1 MYTPPTQTRIIWVYF
16 VLRQKFSYF
25 EPLPLKTKGAC
36 YHSFTDS
43 LSLKT
48 IWAHQKI
55 SHSWFVSISP
65 SLSTV
70 LQIFPPHCVF
80 ESKFFVG
87 LLLPVEFVVDL
98 DGFGEWKKNPFWNGI
113 CCISKRFDFIFFSI
127 VILSQFS
134 FWLNAQGLVVFFLF
148 LFLLLINGLVVLLI
162 CNTITFGDVLV

>member
-1 MYTPPTQTRIIWVYF
+1 MYTPPAQTRIIWVYF

-70 LQIFPPHCVF
+70 LQIFPPIVSLNQNFLWVCCYLLNLLWIWMGLENEKKTRF
-80 ESKFFVG
+80 ETES
-87 LLLPVEFVVDL
+87 VVLVKDL
-98 DGFGEWKKNPFWNGI
+98 
-113 CCISKRFDFIFFSI
+113 
-127 VILSQFS
+127 IL
-134 FWLNAQGLVVFFLF
+134 FFL
-148 LFLLLINGLVVLLI
+148 VL
-162 CNTITFGDVLV
+162 